1 VLKKKSY
8 MNTQNII
15 KEGFFD
21 DLLRA
26 VIPQSIQ
33 DRIDKPAK
41 EKLKKQLEKSNK
53 KIQDLE
59 KQSKVI
65 SDKIAKALEKQYGY
79 KTNKKKVS
87 DFIKKRK

>member
-1 VLKKKSY
+1 

-59 KQSKVI
+59 KQSKVL

-79 KTNKKKVS
+79 KSDKKKVS
-87 DFIKKRK
+87 DFIKARK

>member
-1 VLKKKSY
+1 

-53 KIQDLE
+53 KIPVYL
-59 KQSKVI
+59 
-65 SDKIAKALEKQYGY
+65 
-79 KTNKKKVS
+79 
-87 DFIKKRK
+87 

>member
-1 VLKKKSY
+1 
-8 MNTQNII
+8 MNVQNII
-15 KEGFFD
+15 QEGFFD

-59 KQSKVI
+59 KQSKVL
-65 SDKIAKALEKQYGY
+65 SDKIAKALEKQYSY
-79 KTNKKKVS
+79 KSDKKKVS
-87 DFIKKRK
+87 DFIKARK